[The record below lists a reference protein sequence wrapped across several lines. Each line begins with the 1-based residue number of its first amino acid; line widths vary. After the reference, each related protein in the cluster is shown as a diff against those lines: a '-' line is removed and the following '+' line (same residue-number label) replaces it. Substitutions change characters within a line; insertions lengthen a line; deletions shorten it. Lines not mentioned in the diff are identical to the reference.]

1 MEDKDLQC
9 PDFTLAGKKA
19 VITGASKGIGRGL
32 ALALAHAG
40 ARVALIARNESD
52 LEAVVKEVEVEGGAA
67 RAYPA
72 DLRQTSSI
80 GPLFDRIGADMGGI
94 DILVNNAGLG
104 KPIPSLEIDEEYWEM
119 MVSLNLK
126 AAFFCSQ
133 AAARWMLDAGEG
145 KIVNMSSQASVA
157 AIAEESLYSTTKAG
171 PNMMTRSLALEWGPK
186 GVTVNAVGPTF
197 VRTPGTAE
205 RLDTPSF
212 RDATLAKIP
221 LGRFGTMTDV
231 AAAVIYLASPAG
243 SMVNGEL
250 ILVDGGWTVP

>member
-1 MEDKDLQC
+1 MEY
-9 PDFTLAGKKA
+9 PDFSLTSKRT

-32 ALALAHAG
+32 ALAMAHAG
-40 ARVALIARNESD
+40 AEVALIARSEADLNRVVEEIES
-52 LEAVVKEVEVEGGAA
+52 EGGRA
-67 RAYPA
+67 RAYVA
-72 DLRQTSSI
+72 DLRKTAEI
-80 GPLFDRIGADMGGI
+80 RPLFDRIGGDLGGI

-104 KPIPSLEIDEEYWEM
+104 KPIPSLAIDEDYWEEM
-119 MVSLNLK
+119 ISLNLK

-133 AAARWMLDAGEG
+133 AAARWMLEAGTG
-145 KIVNMSSQASVA
+145 RIINMSSQASVD
-157 AIAEESLYSTTKAG
+157 AIAEEAIYSTSKG
-171 PNMMTRSLALEWGPK
+171 GLNMMTKALALEWGPQ

-205 RLDTPSF
+205 RLDTPDF

-250 ILVDGGWTVP
+250 ILVDGGWTIH